1 MQKKKLRAY
10 ASLIAKMGVNIK
22 KGQDVVIN
30 AELDQPEFIC
40 MLVDECYKCGAR
52 RVDVQWSHQPL
63 TKINVR
69 HMSLKTLSALEN
81 WELERLEHRV
91 NTLPAM
97 IHIISDDPDGLR
109 GINQEKF
116 SKASQRKYGIIKPY
130 RDRMTNK
137 YQWCVAA
144 VPGVKWAKKLFPNDT
159 KNRAVEKLWDLILK
173 ASRADTDP
181 LTQWEE
187 HNKDIHEKCEY
198 INSLNLVSLHYTSSN
213 GTDFTVGLAPGTRFL
228 GAAEPTSDGILYNA
242 NIPSEEIFISPM
254 RGVAEGVVYS
264 SMPLSYQG
272 ELIDNFKLVF
282 KNGRVVEYSA
292 EQNEELLGKM
302 LSMDEGASYLGECA
316 LVPYDSPIR
325 QTGVLFYN
333 TLFDEN
339 ASCHLALGDAYPE
352 TLTDFDNL
360 TMEEYREHGMNSSI
374 IHEDF
379 MIGTRDLSIV
389 GITANSKKVQIFK
402 NGNWAKK

>member
-389 GITANSKKVQIFK
+389 GTTANSKKVQIFK

>member
-10 ASLIAKMGVNIK
+10 AHLIARMGVNVK

-30 AELDQPEFIC
+30 AELDQPEFVC

-63 TKINVR
+63 TKLNVR
-69 HMSLKTLSALEN
+69 HMTQKTLGTVEK
-81 WELERLEHRV
+81 WEAERLEHRAT
-91 NTLPAM
+91 TLPAM
-97 IHIISDDPDGLR
+97 IHLISDDPDGLR
-109 GINQEKF
+109 GINQEKLA
-116 SKASQRKYGIIKPY
+116 KASRSKYAVIKPY

-144 VPGVKWAKKLFPNDT
+144 VPGVKWAKKLFPDLT
-159 KNRAVEKLWDLILK
+159 KSRAVEKLWELILMC
-173 ASRADTDP
+173 SRADGDP
-181 LTQWEE
+181 IEQWKA
-187 HNKDIHEKCEY
+187 HNKEVHDKCGY

-213 GTDFTVGLAPGTRFL
+213 GTDLTVGLAPGTHFV
-228 GAAEPTSDGILYNA
+228 GAAEPISDGTMFNA

-272 ELIDNFKLVF
+272 ELINNFKLVF
-282 KNGRVVEYSA
+282 KNGKVVEYSA
-292 EQNEELLGKM
+292 EQNEDLLGKM
-302 LSMDEGASYLGECA
+302 LSMDDGASYLGECA

-325 QTGVLFYN
+325 QSGVLFYN

-339 ASCHLALGDAYPE
+339 AACHLALGNAYPE
-352 TLTDFDNL
+352 TLDDFDDL
-360 TMEEYREHGMNSSI
+360 TLEQCIERGMNSSI

-379 MIGTRDLSIV
+379 MIGTKDLSIV
-389 GITANSKKVQIFK
+389 GVTANGDKVQIFK
-402 NGNWAKK
+402 NGNWA

>member
-10 ASLIAKMGVNIK
+10 ANLIARMGVNIK

-52 RVDVQWSHQPL
+52 KVDVQWSHQPL
-63 TKINVR
+63 TKLHVR
-69 HMSLKTLSALEN
+69 HMSLKALSAIES
-81 WELERLEHRV
+81 WELERLDHRV
-91 NTLPAM
+91 KTLPAM

-109 GINQEKF
+109 GINQ
-116 SKASQRKYGIIKPY
+116 SKYSTATQKKHSIIKPY
-130 RDRMTNK
+130 RDQMTNK

-144 VPGVKWAKKLFPNDT
+144 VPGVKWAKKLFPDLT
-159 KNRAVEKLWDLILK
+159 KKAAVEKLWEIILK
-173 ASRADTDP
+173 SSRADTDP
-181 LTQWEE
+181 IAQWEQ
-187 HNKDIHEKCEY
+187 HNREIHERCEY
-198 INSLNLVSLHYTSSN
+198 INSLNLVSLHYTASN
-213 GTDFTVGLAPGTRFL
+213 GTDLTVGLAPGTRFL
-228 GAAEPTSDGILYNA
+228 GAAEPTSDGTMYNA

-272 ELIDNFKLVF
+272 QLIDNFKLVF
-282 KNGRVVEYSA
+282 KDGKVVEYSA

-316 LVPYDSPIR
+316 LVPYESPIR
-325 QTGVLFYN
+325 ATGVLFYN

-339 ASCHLALGDAYPE
+339 AACHLALGDAYPE
-352 TLTDFDNL
+352 TLVDFDNL
-360 TMEEYREHGMNSSI
+360 TMEECRNRGMNSSI

-379 MIGTRDLSIV
+379 MIGTKDLSIV
-389 GITANSKKVQIFK
+389 GTTADGEEIQIFK
-402 NGNWAKK
+402 NGSWA